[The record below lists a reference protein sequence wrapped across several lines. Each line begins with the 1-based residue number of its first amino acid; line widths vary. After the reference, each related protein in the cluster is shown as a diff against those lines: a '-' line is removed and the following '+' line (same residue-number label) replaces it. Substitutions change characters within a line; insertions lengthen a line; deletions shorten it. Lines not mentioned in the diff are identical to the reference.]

1 MAFDGIKLAT
11 VDELVGKEIGVSD
24 WLKID
29 QQRVDQFAECTDDHQ
44 WIHVDQSLAAQISP
58 FGCTIAHGF
67 LTLSLLTQFQQSLGV
82 YPQDAKQVLNYGLNK
97 VRFLYP
103 VKVGDRI
110 RNRVVLDNV
119 QQKSNG
125 AQLLTLVNV
134 IEIEGNETPAMIAE
148 MLVLAS

>member
-11 VDELVGKEIGVSD
+11 LSEQVGNEIGVSD
-24 WLKID
+24 WLTID

-44 WIHVDQSLAAQISP
+44 WIHVDQHLAAQVSP

-67 LTLSLLTQFQQSLGV
+67 LTLSLLTQFQQSIGV
-82 YPQDAKQVLNYGLNK
+82 YPKDAKQVLNYGLNK
-97 VRFLYP
+97 VRFLHP
-103 VKVGDRI
+103 VKVEDRI
-110 RNRVVLDNV
+110 RNRVLLDQV
-119 QQKSNG
+119 QQKNNG
-125 AQLLTLVNV
+125 TQLLTLVNV